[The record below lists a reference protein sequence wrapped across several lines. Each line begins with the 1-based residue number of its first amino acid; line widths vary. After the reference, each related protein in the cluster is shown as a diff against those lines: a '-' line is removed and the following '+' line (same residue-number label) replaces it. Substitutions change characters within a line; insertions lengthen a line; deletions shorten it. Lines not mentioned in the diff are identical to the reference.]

1 MAAPVE
7 VIVIGD
13 GNRVQ
18 MQIGGGPVVEEVGKQ
33 RKTGWEN
40 DTRDNSNKRERKK
53 RARITPKPDPNP
65 NATNPCCAPC
75 NRLQQTPPRNTLQ
88 RFATRGVLL

>member
-18 MQIGGGPVVEEVGKQ
+18 MQICGGPVVEERSAR

-40 DTRDNSNKRERKK
+40 EV
-53 RARITPKPDPNP
+53 ITPKRAKKGSDNSE
-65 NATNPCCAPC
+65 
-75 NRLQQTPPRNTLQ
+75 
-88 RFATRGVLL
+88 TRP